1 VRILPRFYARQLE
14 AERLRKIAKI
24 TAEAEENAPGRAE
37 TVARA
42 TLPGD
47 SRRLRGIPVVG
58 GVSGTSPGT
67 DPLGETIRRDSRRT
81 RQRDLTS
88 ADGSGSMDS
97 SGKRQ

>member
-1 VRILPRFYARQLE
+1 MKGDRRLLPRFYAQSQE
-14 AERLRKIAKI
+14 QERLRKIAKI
-24 TAEAEENAPGRAE
+24 TAQAEANAPDQPA

-67 DPLGETIRRDSRRT
+67 DPLAAALHAERRSRRNPT
-81 RQRDLTS
+81 
-88 ADGSGSMDS
+88 
-97 SGKRQ
+97 